1 MLLSMPLFP
10 RSLRN
15 AVHEGS
21 TPLDVKPASE
31 SKPMW
36 ATWTK
41 EPAVGPEILDL
52 SILDFVDFDLEG
64 EAVDAE
70 GTFFLELLPSF
81 RVVTFLN
88 SVLAS
93 DSST

>member
-1 MLLSMPLFP
+1 MPLFP
-10 RSLRN
+10 RSLRK

-21 TPLDVKPASE
+21 TPLDVKPLSE
-31 SKPMW
+31 SKPIW

-41 EPAVGPEILDL
+41 EPAVGPDILDL
-52 SILDFVDFDLEG
+52 SILDFMDFDFDG
-64 EAVDAE
+64 EAVEAE
-70 GTFFLELLPSF
+70 AAFFLELLPSL

>member
-1 MLLSMPLFP
+1 M
-10 RSLRN
+10 
-15 AVHEGS
+15 
-21 TPLDVKPASE
+21 
-31 SKPMW
+31 
-36 ATWTK
+36 
-41 EPAVGPEILDL
+41 DL